1 MSKTSDRR
9 KNMNL
14 KSQRDA
20 ERPTFNRKRVFA
32 AVEASNLRFNKST
45 GSHRR
50 KLATKA
56 RSLSVFAQ
64 GD

>member
-20 ERPTFNRKRVFA
+20 ERPKFNRKTVFA

-45 GSHRR
+45 GSYRR